1 MDEHQLDEIL
11 KNQLKDF
18 EASPSN
24 EAWGGIQR
32 ELKRE
37 RKIVFHER
45 LSALLILLF
54 LSGTAFFV
62 IRSSSFQNNHLAEDK
77 NVTRDKNL
85 TGEKNVTTGKNVTI
99 NKDVPGK
106 TAFPAMP
113 FVLDKSDRPLMSKSK
128 GPLMDQPERPLMG
141 KSERPL
147 IDKTAEPLTDQSEKP
162 NEVDLLFAPSGQ
174 FSPSFSR
181 NVVPGKNLLSVA
193 DEEQPADHPEISLHK
208 TDGFFRPS
216 IAKLPLKRPEM
227 AILIPN
233 ESKPEIV
240 GPIDQLKEVTEQSE
254 VTVITRRTGR
264 FELFGMAMPSL
275 FYHNFRTNTSDNIVI
290 SSLEERPAVSSER
303 VGYKTALGG
312 TFRYRRNL
320 EFSAGLIYAWADE
333 SFNFTEKTIA
343 GYETVSTNIENTTF
357 EVMPEF
363 SEQSRSVTFR
373 RKELGLQLGA
383 SLLLHRGKA
392 FEQSV
397 GGNIAFHRNLIDES
411 ETDFD
416 DEFIR
421 LKSHFSYL
429 SVFYKLDYRLS
440 HQFDLVLQPTFN
452 YASFINEN
460 ELSPVFIK
468 PNNISINFGVTYH
481 L

>member
-1 MDEHQLDEIL
+1 MDERHLDEIL
-11 KNQLKDF
+11 KKQLKDF
-18 EASPSN
+18 EASPSS

-37 RKIVFHER
+37 RKIIFHER

-62 IRSSSFQNNHLAEDK
+62 IRPLSFQNNRLAEDK
-77 NVTRDKNL
+77 NVTRSKNL
-85 TGEKNVTTGKNVTI
+85 NGEKNVTTEKNVTI

-113 FVLDKSDRPLMSKSK
+113 FVVDKSERPLMSKSEKPLPDKSK
-128 GPLMDQPERPLMG
+128 GPLMDQPE
-141 KSERPL
+141 
-147 IDKTAEPLTDQSEKP
+147 IP
-162 NEVDLLFAPSGQ
+162 NEVDSLSSPSGP

-181 NVVPGKNLLSVA
+181 NIVPGKNLLSAA
-193 DEEQPADHPEISLHK
+193 DEEKPADQPEISLHK
-208 TDGFFRPS
+208 TDGFFRSS
-216 IAKLPLKRPEM
+216 IIKLPLKRPEM
-227 AILIPN
+227 AIMLPK
-233 ESKPEIV
+233 ESNPAIV
-240 GPIDQLKEVTEQSE
+240 GPVDQLKEVTEQAE
-254 VTVITRRTGR
+254 VPVITRRTGK

-275 FYHNFRTNTSDNIVI
+275 FYHNFRTNTSDNIII

-333 SFNFTEKTIA
+333 SFNFTEKAIA

-363 SEQSRSVTFR
+363 SEQSRSVAFR
-373 RKELGLQLGA
+373 RRELGLQLGA
-383 SLLLHRGKA
+383 SLLLHRGKV

-416 DEFIR
+416 DEVIR

-440 HQFDLVLQPTFN
+440 QQFDLVLQPTFN

-460 ELSPVFIK
+460 EPSPVFIK
-468 PNNISINFGVTYH
+468 PNNISINFGITYH